1 MKAAHFSER
10 QTSHE
15 SRHGSGLLETEHVV
29 CSSAE
34 FSLDGPVGNVRR
46 HHLKDLYTIFDF
58 CCTYD
63 PPTSPPSPSQPQV
76 NVTEAKT
83 KCVKQFSVNLSNGF
97 FVTFKCVVV

>member
-58 CCTYD
+58 AVHMTL
-63 PPTSPPSPSQPQV
+63 PPSPHPTPS
-76 NVTEAKT
+76 E
-83 KCVKQFSVNLSNGF
+83 CG
-97 FVTFKCVVV
+97 